1 MRFSVVIPTFNRA
14 PVLKMTIEAL
24 DRQDFDPAEFE
35 VLVVDD
41 GSEDAT
47 AALLQ
52 DLTARLSVR
61 LRFFRQDNRKQ
72 GAARNLGARQAR
84 GDRLVFLGDDIVPA
98 SDLLTRHLQTHARYE
113 NLHPPEKLVAVG
125 YTTWPDSFRVTR
137 FLRFIG
143 EEGWQ
148 FGYGLIEDPAD
159 LPFNFLYTSNVSLS
173 RDFFLEAGG
182 FDEDF
187 QEYGWEDI
195 ELSLRL
201 KRREARIVLARNA
214 VAFHHHAMDLASF
227 IERQK
232 KVGCSAW
239 KFYRK
244 HPELS
249 DFLNTRRIPYY
260 SWLDHLKW
268 KALTWACRMTEYR
281 RRPDLSRF
289 YPDLMS
295 YYYNL
300 GLLEGMRD

>member
-1 MRFSVVIPTFNRA
+1 MQFSVVIPTFNRA
-14 PVLKMTIEAL
+14 TVLKQTIEAL
-24 DRQDFDPAEFE
+24 ARQDFDPDEFE

-41 GSEDAT
+41 GSQDDTPELLHGLNDA
-47 AALLQ
+47 LPIRLQ
-52 DLTARLSVR
+52 A
-61 LRFFRQDNRKQ
+61 FRQDNRKQ
-72 GAARNLGARQAR
+72 GAARNLGARNA
-84 GDRLVFLGDDIVPA
+84 GGKHLLFLGDDIVPA
-98 SDLLTRHLQTHARYE
+98 SDFLKSHRKTHLRYRDVH
-113 NLHPPEKLVAVG
+113 LPEKLVSVG
-125 YTTWPDSFRVTR
+125 YTRWPDSFQVTR

-148 FGYGLIEDPAD
+148 FGYGLIDDPED

-173 RDFFLEAGG
+173 RSFFLECGG

-195 ELSLRL
+195 ELGIRV
-201 KRREARIVLARNA
+201 KRAGGRIVLARDA
-214 VAFHHHAMDLASF
+214 LAYHHHAMGLASF

-232 KVGCSAW
+232 KVGYSAW
-239 KFYRK
+239 KFYQK

-260 SWLDHLKW
+260 TWLDHLKW

-281 RRPDLSRF
+281 NRPDLSHF

-300 GLLEGMRD
+300 GLLQAMEE